1 MECCGEP
8 FAVGD
13 EVSWPLLLRPCGEVL
28 GEGWDEHLTEV
39 SGPVEDVRDDESGAG
54 AVRVVREGPTTAV
67 PVGDA
72 CDELSPGDPVRVVGL
87 LVVNGHGGGPRV
99 TGRVRAVRVVTE
111 VYEENPP
118 GSRTWEPVPGER
130 GLRPVDRC
138 PKWFDDGTP
147 DERGRRPA
155 ESGVLATLEIPDPDP
170 DLGVRATPAQ
180 LRDRSRSRRRQ

>member
-1 MECCGEP
+1 MGLWQVFYEDWQMECCGEP

-13 EVSWPLLLRPCGEVL
+13 EVSWPLLLRSSGEVL
-28 GEGWDEHLTEV
+28 GGGWDEHLTKV
-39 SGPVEDVRDDESGAG
+39 SGPVEDVRDDEGGG
-54 AVRVVREGPTTAV
+54 AVRVVREGPAAV

-72 CDELSPGDPVRVVGL
+72 CDELFPGDRGRMVGL

-99 TGRVRAVRVVTE
+99 TGRVRAVRVVTQ

-155 ESGVLATLEIPDPDP
+155 ESGVLATLEIPDPAPDP
-170 DLGVRATPAQ
+170 VPLYP
-180 LRDRSRSRRRQ
+180 